1 MNVERMH
8 QVLRRPI
15 ISEKST
21 NAAESSWQVVFEVL
35 TDATKN
41 EIKTAVEGLFDVSVE
56 GVQVINVR
64 GKVKRFGKTPGKRTN
79 WKKAYVRLAEGDDI
93 DFLGS
98 GA

>member
-1 MNVERMH
+1 MNVERLH

-15 ISEKST
+15 VSEKST
-21 NAAESSWQVVFEVL
+21 NAAESGQQVVFEVL
-35 TDATKN
+35 TDATKK
-41 EIKTAVEGLFDVSVE
+41 EIKTAVENLFEVSVE

-79 WKKAYVRLAEGDDI
+79 WKKAYVRLADGDDI

>member
-1 MNVERMH
+1 MNVERLH

-15 ISEKST
+15 VSEKST
-21 NAAESSWQVVFEVL
+21 NAAESGQQVVFEVL

-41 EIKTAVEGLFDVSVE
+41 EIKTAVESLFDVSVE

-79 WKKAYVRLAEGDDI
+79 WKKAYVRLADGDDI

>member
-1 MNVERMH
+1 M
-8 QVLRRPI
+8 
-15 ISEKST
+15 
-21 NAAESSWQVVFEVL
+21 VFEVL

>member
-1 MNVERMH
+1 MNVERLH
-8 QVLRRPI
+8 QVLCRPI

-21 NAAESSWQVVFEVL
+21 NAAESGQQVVFEVL
-35 TDATKN
+35 TDATKS
-41 EIKTAVEGLFDVSVE
+41 EIKIAVESLFEVSVE

-64 GKVKRFGKTPGKRTN
+64 GKIKRFGKTPGKRVN

>member
-1 MNVERMH
+1 MNVERLH

-15 ISEKST
+15 ISEKCT
-21 NAAESSWQVVFEVL
+21 NAAESSRQVVFEVL

>member
-1 MNVERMH
+1 MNVERLH

-15 ISEKST
+15 VSEKST
-21 NAAESSWQVVFEVL
+21 NAAESGQQVVFEVL

-41 EIKTAVEGLFDVSVE
+41 EIKSAVESLFDVSVE

>member
-1 MNVERMH
+1 MNVERLH

-21 NAAESSWQVVFEVL
+21 NAAESGQQVVFEVL
-35 TDATKN
+35 TDATKK
-41 EIKTAVEGLFDVSVE
+41 EIKTAVESLFEVSVE

-64 GKVKRFGKTPGKRTN
+64 GKIKRFGKTPGKRTN

>member
-1 MNVERMH
+1 MNVERLH
-8 QVLRRPI
+8 QVLRRPFV
-15 ISEKST
+15 SEKST
-21 NAAESSWQVVFEVL
+21 NAADSGQQVVFEVL
-35 TDATKN
+35 TNATKN
-41 EIKTAVEGLFDVSVE
+41 EIKTAVESLFEVSVE

-64 GKVKRFGKTPGKRTN
+64 GKIKRFGKTPGKRTN

>member
-1 MNVERMH
+1 MNVERLH

-15 ISEKST
+15 VSEKST
-21 NAAESSWQVVFEVL
+21 NAADSGQQVVFEVL
-35 TDATKN
+35 TDATKT
-41 EIKTAVEGLFDVSVE
+41 EIKTAVESLFEVSVE

-64 GKVKRFGKTPGKRTN
+64 GKIKRFGKTPGKRTN

-93 DFLGS
+93 DFLGR

>member
-1 MNVERMH
+1 MNVERLH

-15 ISEKST
+15 VSEKST
-21 NAAESSWQVVFEVL
+21 NAAESGQQVVFEVL

-41 EIKTAVEGLFDVSVE
+41 EIKTAVESLFDVSVE

-79 WKKAYVRLAEGDDI
+79 WKKAYVRLDEGDDI

>member
-1 MNVERMH
+1 MNAERLH

-21 NAAESSWQVVFEVL
+21 NAAESGQQVVFEVL
-35 TDATKN
+35 ADATKN
-41 EIKTAVEGLFDVSVE
+41 EIKTAVESLFEVSVE

-64 GKVKRFGKTPGKRTN
+64 GKIKRFGKTPGKRNN
-79 WKKAYVRLAEGDDI
+79 WKKAYVRLADGDDI

>member
-1 MNVERMH
+1 MNVERLH

-15 ISEKST
+15 VSEKST
-21 NAAESSWQVVFEVL
+21 NVAESSQQVVFEVL

-41 EIKTAVEGLFDVSVE
+41 EIKTAVESLFDVSVE

>member
-1 MNVERMH
+1 MNVERLH

-15 ISEKST
+15 VSEKST
-21 NAAESSWQVVFEVL
+21 NAADSGQQVVFEVL

-41 EIKTAVEGLFDVSVE
+41 EIKTAAESLFEVSVE

-64 GKVKRFGKTPGKRTN
+64 GKIKRFGKTPGKRTN

>member
-1 MNVERMH
+1 MNVERLH

-15 ISEKST
+15 VSEKST
-21 NAAESSWQVVFEVL
+21 NAAESGQQVVFEVL

-41 EIKTAVEGLFDVSVE
+41 EIKTAVESLFEVSVE

-64 GKVKRFGKTPGKRTN
+64 GKIKRFGKTPGKRSN
-79 WKKAYVRLAEGDDI
+79 WKKAYVRLADGDDI
-93 DFLGS
+93 DFLVS

>member
-1 MNVERMH
+1 MNVERLH
-8 QVLRRPI
+8 QTLRRPI
-15 ISEKST
+15 VSEKST
-21 NAAESSWQVVFEVL
+21 NAADSGQQVVFEVL

-41 EIKTAVEGLFDVSVE
+41 EIKTAVESLFEVSVE

-64 GKVKRFGKTPGKRTN
+64 GKIKRFGKTPGKRTN

>member
-1 MNVERMH
+1 MNVERLH

-15 ISEKST
+15 VSEKST
-21 NAAESSWQVVFEVL
+21 NAADSGQQVVFEVL

-41 EIKTAVEGLFDVSVE
+41 EIKTAVQSLFEVSVE

-64 GKVKRFGKTPGKRTN
+64 GKIKRFGKTPGKRTN

>member
-1 MNVERMH
+1 MNIERLH

-21 NAAESSWQVVFEVL
+21 NAAESGQQVVFEVL

-41 EIKTAVEGLFDVSVE
+41 EIKTSVESLFEVSVE

>member
-1 MNVERMH
+1 MNVERLH

-15 ISEKST
+15 VSEIST
-21 NAAESSWQVVFEVL
+21 NAAESSQQVVFEVL

-41 EIKTAVEGLFDVSVE
+41 EIKTAVESLFDVSVE

>member
-1 MNVERMH
+1 MNVERLH
-8 QVLRRPI
+8 QILRRPI
-15 ISEKST
+15 VSEKST
-21 NAAESSWQVVFEVL
+21 NAADSGQQVVFEVL

-41 EIKTAVEGLFDVSVE
+41 EIRTAVESLFEVSVE

-64 GKVKRFGKTPGKRTN
+64 GKIKRFGKTPGKRTN

>member
-1 MNVERMH
+1 MNVERLH
-8 QVLRRPI
+8 EVLRRPI

-21 NAAESSWQVVFEVL
+21 NAADGGQQVVFEVL
-35 TDATKN
+35 TDATKT
-41 EIKTAVEGLFDVSVE
+41 EIKVAVESLFDVSVE

-64 GKVKRFGKTPGKRTN
+64 GKVKRFGKTPGKRIN
-79 WKKAYVRLAEGDDI
+79 WKKAYVRLAKGDDI

>member
-1 MNVERMH
+1 MNVERLH

-15 ISEKST
+15 VSEKST
-21 NAAESSWQVVFEVL
+21 NAAESGQQVVFEVL

-41 EIKTAVEGLFDVSVE
+41 EIKTSVESLFEVSVE

>member
-1 MNVERMH
+1 MNVERLH

-15 ISEKST
+15 VSEKST
-21 NAAESSWQVVFEVL
+21 NAADSGQQVVFEVL
-35 TDATKN
+35 TDATKT
-41 EIKTAVEGLFDVSVE
+41 EIKTAVESLFEVSVE

-64 GKVKRFGKTPGKRTN
+64 GKIKRFGKTPGKRTN
-79 WKKAYVRLAEGDDI
+79 WKKAYVRLAEGEDI

>member
-1 MNVERMH
+1 MNVERLH

-15 ISEKST
+15 VSEKST
-21 NAAESSWQVVFEVL
+21 NAADSGQQVVFEVL

-41 EIKTAVEGLFDVSVE
+41 EIKTAVESLFEVSVE

-64 GKVKRFGKTPGKRTN
+64 GKIKRFGKTPGKRTN

>member
-1 MNVERMH
+1 MNVERLH

-15 ISEKST
+15 ISENST
-21 NAAESSWQVVFEVL
+21 NAADSGQQVVFEVL

-41 EIKTAVEGLFDVSVE
+41 EIKTAVESLFEVSVE

-64 GKVKRFGKTPGKRTN
+64 GKIKRFGKTPGKRTN

>member
-1 MNVERMH
+1 MNVERLH

-15 ISEKST
+15 VSEKST
-21 NAAESSWQVVFEVL
+21 NAAESSQQVVFEVL

-41 EIKTAVEGLFDVSVE
+41 EIKTAVESLFDVSVE